1 MYFLI
6 DFNFSENNFIDIGLV
21 LILGELLCLEIIDFR
36 ENVMIKEFIYCLRIL
51 IVFDDKVE

>member
-36 ENVMIKEFIYCLRIL
+36 ENVMIKELIYCLRIL
-51 IVFDDKVE
+51 IVFDDRVE